1 MKAKNLL
8 LTVFMVLLALILFSS
23 CADVQQ
29 IDACKTGH
37 TYGFWGGLWHGI
49 IAPVAFVGSLFSD
62 DIAVWAV
69 NNNGGWYTF
78 GFLIGVG
85 SLGFGGSKASR
96 K

>member
-1 MKAKNLL
+1 MKPKNLL
-8 LTVFMVLLALILFSS
+8 LPVFMFLLAVILFSS

-49 IAPVAFVGSLFSD
+49 VAPVAFVGSLFSD

-78 GFLIGVG
+78 GFLVGVG
-85 SLGFGGSKASR
+85 GLGFGGSKASR